1 MATACV
7 ETVRPNTFLSEA
19 ALKRA
24 PTYVENVRPNTL
36 PSGAALKKDPIEVAS
51 AWIAKFQDAAK
62 TSDHEKFDYLIST
75 QGFWRDVI
83 SFTNDFRSVAKPNI
97 HQAARDI
104 FTPTSISNIRLDSSR
119 PPTLQNPFPDYFF
132 VESFFKFDAKLG
144 PGVGIVKLIQ
154 DTDGQTRAFSLFT
167 TLDGIHGR
175 PFLEGANR
183 LRGKHNTEKSYDEIR
198 EEEVNSVKPS
208 VIIVGGGHNGLQAAA
223 HLKALGVEAL
233 VIDKNQ
239 RTGDNWRLRYKSL
252 SLHDPVWANHLSYLP
267 FPSTWPIFTPSGKL
281 ANWLEHYVD
290 VLELNVWNS
299 SEVISTETH
308 FNESRKTWI
317 VSIDRNGQK
326 YEFDSVSHVVLAT
339 GLGGG
344 HPKLPPLF
352 KGQEA
357 FQGKITHS
365 SGHGSGADWK
375 DKKAL
380 VVGACTSA
388 HDISADFA
396 NNGVDVTML
405 QRSPT
410 FVMSVKKGM
419 PIVTGG
425 YCQGGPD
432 TTTAD
437 LGGESIPKF
446 VAKLYHQKLMRTIE
460 TEDADLL
467 AGLAKAG
474 FKTTKGED
482 DSGFLMSAL
491 QKAGG
496 YYFDTGASQK
506 IIDGDIKVKQGEINY
521 FTPKGVVYKDGSSAE
536 FDVIVFATGYTGFK
550 DTVKGILGPTYA
562 DKLKPVWGLDTEGEL
577 RSVCRD
583 CGIPRVYYIVGNL
596 SAARFNT
603 RIAALQIVAEQET
616 GDLKRYSIEKQ
627 REKN

>member
-1 MATACV
+1 MT
-7 ETVRPNTFLSEA
+7 TS
-19 ALKRA
+19 K
-24 PTYVENVRPNTL
+24 YIENVRPKTL
-36 PSGAALKKDPIEVAS
+36 PNGSALKKSPLEVAS
-51 AWIAKFQDAAK
+51 AWIAKFQEAAK
-62 TSDHEKFDYLIST
+62 TANDEKFDDLISA

-83 SFTNDFRSVAKPNI
+83 SFTNDYRSIAKPNI
-97 HQAARDI
+97 RQAAKDI
-104 FTPTSISNIRLDSSR
+104 LTPNSIYNIRLSDSS
-119 PPTLQNPFPDYFF
+119 PPTLQNPFPNYFF
-132 VESFFKFDAKLG
+132 VEAFFKFDTKLG
-144 PGVGIVKLIQ
+144 PSIGIVKLIQ
-154 DTDGQTRAFSLFT
+154 DDDGNIRAFTLFT
-167 TLDGIHGR
+167 TLDGIHGH

-183 LRGKHNTEKSYDEIR
+183 LRGKHNTEQSYDEIR
-198 EEEVNSVKPS
+198 QEEVNNSKPS

-290 VLELNVWNS
+290 ILELNVWNS
-299 SEVISTETH
+299 SEVISSETH
-308 FNESRKTWI
+308 FNESTNSWT
-317 VSIDRNGQK
+317 VSIDRNGQIFK
-326 YEFDSVSHVVLAT
+326 FESVSHIVLAT

-344 HPKLPPLF
+344 HPKLPSPF
-352 KGQEA
+352 KGQES

-375 DKKAL
+375 GKKAL

-388 HDISADFA
+388 HDICTDFA

-410 FVMSVKKGM
+410 FVMSVEKGM

-425 YCQGGPD
+425 YCENGPD
-432 TTTAD
+432 TVTAD

-446 VAKLYHQKLMRTIE
+446 IAKLYHQNLMRTIE
-460 TEDADLL
+460 KEDAELL

-506 IIDGDIKVKQGEINY
+506 IIDGDIKVKQGEIDF
-521 FTPKGVVYKDGSSAE
+521 FTSKGVVYKDGSSAE

-562 DKLKPVWGLDTEGEL
+562 AKLKPVWGLDNEGEL

-603 RIAALQIVAEQET
+603 KITALQIVAEQEN
-616 GDLKRYSIEKQ
+616 GDLNRYSIEKQ
-627 REKN
+627 KEKA